1 MIKYLSL
8 KKRKY
13 LKTLYIIAGANGSGK
28 TTFAKSFASLNNL
41 YFINADE
48 IAKGL
53 DSEDI
58 SKYKVKAGK
67 IFFQE
72 LNINL
77 KKEKSFIIETTL
89 SGKYLIK
96 YVKKAKELNF
106 HISLIYL
113 FLETPQTNILR
124 VENRVLNGGHDVPIV
139 DIVRRFYRSKNMF
152 WNIYKKIVNEWIVY
166 YNSNEIFEEI
176 VDKDTIFDNKK
187 YQEFLKDLNE
197 N

>member
-1 MIKYLSL
+1 L
-8 KKRKY
+8 KI
-13 LKTLYIIAGANGSGK
+13 LYIVAGANGSGK
-28 TTFAKSFASLNNL
+28 TTFAKSFASLNDL

-48 IAKGL
+48 IAKEL
-53 DSEDI
+53 DSKDI

-72 LNINL
+72 LESNL
-77 KKEKSFIIETTL
+77 KKDKSFIIETTL

-96 YVKKAKELNF
+96 YIQKAKELDF

-124 VENRVLNGGHDVPIV
+124 VKNRVLNGGHDIPTE
-139 DIVRRFYRSKNMF
+139 DIIRRFYRSKNMF
-152 WNIYKKIVNEWIVY
+152 WNVYKNIVDEWIIY

-176 VDKDTIFDNKK
+176 ADKDTIYDNEK

-197 N
+197 AN